1 MLALMLRRSSLN
13 DGVRPRPRPAPAP
26 TQARPRHDP
35 APPPPRPRPAP
46 APAPSVPPPADVAAA
61 AMLRGAAAGRLRGR
75 FGGGSGSVRGRVVV
89 GPVSGRGRVGGGGV
103 PVVGAYIC
111 NRLDVY
117 NCICGVYIC
126 NPMFTDVNCWGV
138 RQHLPPLSITGVFP
152 PCLPY
157 GGRCACRNVLYGF
170 PVFSVAPAPA
180 PAPPPPPPRRSPR
193 PPTWRR
199 PLRCG
204 GLRRVGFG
212 VGSGSV
218 SGARSFW
225 YAPPRPCPPP
235 APPKGGIPPPA
246 PPQGGGEIQPSWPL
260 IGPF

>member
-1 MLALMLRRSSLN
+1 MMVCA
-13 DGVRPRPRPAPAP
+13 PAPAP
-26 TQARPRHDP
+26 PPPRHRPAP
-35 APPPPRPRPAP
+35 APPPPRPRPRP
-46 APAPSVPPPADVAAA
+46 VGPPA
-61 AMLRGAAAGRLRGR
+61 RRR
-75 FGGGSGSVRGRVVV
+75 GGGRYASGGCGGSASGAVRCRVVG
-89 GPVSGRGRVGGGGV
+89 GPVSVRCRVGGGGV

-117 NCICGVYIC
+117 NCVYSVYIC

-138 RQHLPPLSITGVFP
+138 RTPLPPLSITGVFP

-157 GGRCACRNVLYGF
+157 GGRCACRNVLYGI

-212 VGSGSV
+212 AGSGSV

-235 APPKGGIPPPA
+235 APPKGGIPPLH
-246 PPQGGGEIQPSWPL
+246 PPQGGGENTPAVNFFVRDVIKCGRPRL
-260 IGPF
+260 HRYNTNI